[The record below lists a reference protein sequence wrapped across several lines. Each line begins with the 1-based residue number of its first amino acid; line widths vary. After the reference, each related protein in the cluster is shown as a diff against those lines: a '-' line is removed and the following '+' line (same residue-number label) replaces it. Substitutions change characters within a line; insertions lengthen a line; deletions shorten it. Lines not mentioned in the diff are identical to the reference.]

1 MVKTSKKSVESD
13 TKRKRAD
20 EELRQSRETL
30 QAFVDSLPE
39 FVSLK
44 DVEGRFLFVNKQF
57 EAWVCM
63 DREDIVG
70 KTVHDIYPA
79 EQAAKFDTL
88 DRKALSSRSILSREV
103 DLSYP
108 DGKVRT
114 VVSTRFPLISST
126 GELMGLGTTNYDLT
140 ELKRSQAALT
150 KKTELV
156 QLLRRTAR
164 DANKANSLADAM
176 RDALADVCTYNGW
189 PIGHAY
195 VRSLDDPNVLVPSDI
210 WYLKD
215 ARRFDTFR
223 KITEKTT
230 FEAGSGLPGRVMA
243 SGEPTWIVDVTKD
256 PNFPR
261 AKLAEDIG
269 VKAGFACPVLVG
281 REVVAVLEFFA
292 PEAVEPDEDL
302 LESLIQVGMLLGRVA
317 ERERLEEGLAA
328 ESKKMRTV
336 LEHMSGGIFMV
347 DGDLKL
353 QLFNDKFYKWHG
365 IPKRLSK
372 EGASIIPVLE
382 HRAKRGDYGEGDPK
396 KLLEKRIA
404 EYRDGKARRAD
415 YPGPDGRILET
426 TRTPMAGGGMVG
438 VFTDITERK
447 RAEMELQKAKEEAEE
462 ANRAKSMFL
471 ANMSH
476 ELRTPLNAI
485 IGYSELMMETAE
497 EEGMGQF
504 LSDLINIQ
512 TSGKHLQA
520 LINNVLDL
528 SKIEAG
534 KMDIYLETFEL
545 KEIIDEIAS
554 TVAPLAEQHS
564 NTLNVNCPDD
574 IGQMVSDLTKLR
586 QTLFN
591 LLSNAFKFTK
601 DGTITLDVS
610 REKEPDGSR
619 IRFAVTD
626 TGIGM
631 SDDEIETVFD
641 TFTQADSGTSR
652 EYGGTG
658 LGLAI
663 VRSFSRMLGGDV
675 TVTSKTGK
683 GSTFV
688 VELPADAKAAS
699 VELPVGDTSELGLV
713 GVTEGW
719 PKVLVIDDDPL
730 VLDLLRR
737 FLGSRGYAATTV
749 ENGKEGLRLARKI
762 APDAITLDVIMP
774 QMDGWAVLKALKDDP
789 GLADIPVIMLTI
801 IEEKSLGF
809 SLGAAG
815 YLSKPVNQK
824 ELLRLLERCCPKK
837 GPGSVLVVEDDKT
850 TQQMMRR
857 ILEKEG
863 YTVIGAE
870 NGRIGLEC
878 LEEGLPDLIVLDL
891 MMPEMDGFEFLSHV
905 GRNEAW
911 RMVPVV
917 VMTAKKLTAADR
929 KRLEGGV
936 ELLLEKGQEDLE
948 ALLALLKKMIAQRAG
963 SGTRGAKE

>member
-20 EELRQSRETL
+20 EELRQSQETL

-57 EAWVCM
+57 EAWVGM

-103 DLSYP
+103 DLSFP

-114 VVSTRFPLISST
+114 VVSTRFPFISST
-126 GELMGLGTTNYDLT
+126 GELMGLGTINYDLT

-150 KKTELV
+150 KKTGLV
-156 QLLRRTAR
+156 QLLRRTAS
-164 DANKANSLADAM
+164 DANKAISLADAM
-176 RDALADVCTYNGW
+176 RDALGDVCTYNGW

-215 ARRFDTFR
+215 ARRFDTF
-223 KITEKTT
+223 KKVTEKTT

-243 SGEPTWIVDVTKD
+243 SGKPTWVVDVTKD

-281 REVVAVLEFFA
+281 REVIAVLEFFA

-302 LESLIQVGMLLGRVA
+302 LESLIQVGMVLGRVA
-317 ERERLEEGLAA
+317 ERERLEEVLAA
-328 ESKKMRTV
+328 ESEKMRTV

-426 TRTPMAGGGMVG
+426 TRTPMTGGGMVG

-447 RAEMELQKAKEEAEE
+447 LAEMELQKAKEEAEE
-462 ANRAKSMFL
+462 ANRAKSIFL

-485 IGYSELMMETAE
+485 IGYSELLMETAE
-497 EEGMGQF
+497 EEGMGEF
-504 LSDLINIQ
+504 LSDLVNIQ

-545 KEIIDEIAS
+545 KEIIDEISS
-554 TVAPLAEQHS
+554 TVAPLAGENS

-601 DGTITLDVS
+601 DGTITLYVS
-610 REKEPDGSR
+610 RKKEPDGSR

-631 SDDEIETVFD
+631 SADEIETVFD

-737 FLGSRGYAATTV
+737 FLGRRGYAATTV
-749 ENGKEGLRLARKI
+749 ENGKEGLRLAREI

-789 GLADIPVIMLTI
+789 NLADIPVIMLTI

-863 YTVIGAE
+863 YTVIEAE
-870 NGRIGLEC
+870 NGRVGLER
-878 LEEGLPDLIVLDL
+878 LDEGLPDLIVLDL
-891 MMPEMDGFEFLSHV
+891 MMPEMDGFEFLSHI

-917 VMTAKKLTAADR
+917 VMTAKKLTSKDH

-936 ELLLEKGQEDLE
+936 ELLLEKSQEDLE
-948 ALLALLKKMIAQRAG
+948 ALLALLKNLLAQRAG
-963 SGTRGAKE
+963 SGTRGTKE